1 MQLDNL
7 AHRNVAL
14 QVSLDTL
21 DARLLIWII
30 RRKTKRV
37 ELPVTK
43 AVFQFGLQDPP
54 EETCHYWL
62 VAKPGLEVDF
72 CFTDPQLNVD
82 LFIVAELRAITAA
95 LSGPQ
100 SAALATPA

>member
-1 MQLDNL
+1 MLHLSPSFAGVVN
-7 AHRNVAL
+7 N
-14 QVSLDTL
+14 
-21 DARLLIWII
+21 
-30 RRKTKRV
+30 
-37 ELPVTK
+37 P
-43 AVFQFGLQDPP
+43 GQDPP